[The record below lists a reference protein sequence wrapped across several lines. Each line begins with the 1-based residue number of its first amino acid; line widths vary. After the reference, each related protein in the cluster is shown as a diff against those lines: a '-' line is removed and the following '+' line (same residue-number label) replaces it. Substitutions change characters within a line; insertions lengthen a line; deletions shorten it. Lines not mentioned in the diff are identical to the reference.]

1 MSPATNEK
9 TQALIRTWMPII
21 VLAVSTVIWCI
32 RLEGKIDTHI
42 AVDTQ
47 DALHTKET
55 MEEIKLDVKDIK
67 KDFRTFLSKMP

>member
-9 TQALIRTWMPII
+9 AQAMIRTWMPII
-21 VLAVSTVIWCI
+21 VLAVSTIVWCI

-47 DALHTKET
+47 DAIHTKET
-55 MEEIKLDVKDIK
+55 MEEIKGDVKAIK
-67 KDFRTFLSKMP
+67 TFLMKTP

>member
-1 MSPATNEK
+1 MSPTSNEK
-9 TQALIRTWMPII
+9 TQALVKTWMPVI
-21 VLAVSTVIWCI
+21 VLAVSTIVWCI

-47 DALHTKET
+47 DAMHTRDT
-55 MEEIKLDVKDIK
+55 MEEIKADVKDVK